1 MSKNR
6 TPYPTI
12 TKYYSAISHP
22 QIAFKNL
29 DPILATGQA
38 VKIYNPHPQ
47 GMQNLWTAAGGCAC
61 VFKYETFNPKRLW
74 AVRCFLQST
83 SSVASHYSKVSS
95 RLQNIGCSS
104 YFVECSF
111 LNQGIRVDGICYPI
125 VKMEWVEG
133 KDLKSFIQDNL
144 NNKNKLDLLV
154 QAWVRLSKDLL
165 TQGIA
170 HGDLQHGNIL
180 VDDRNGVTLKLID
193 YDSLYFAV
201 DGNSID
207 DESKGFDG
215 YQHPLRDNIQKQCL
229 EIDFFSQLVIYIS
242 IIAVAEDP
250 KLWQNYKLDKTERLL
265 FSKNDFRNP
274 DQAQVFQTLSQL
286 SPNVSQLADELKRIC
301 KLTDFNKIPSLDA
314 VLTPPTQIW
323 TPTSPIPGA
332 TPSPY
337 LATTSGST
345 VWTPKSS
352 VPSVTS
358 PPNSTLTSGST
369 VWTPKS
375 SVPSA
380 TQSSHPTP
388 TSNSTVWTPKN
399 PVPSATPSPNRAPRS
414 GIAYIKFKLALT
426 LAKFRPQKT
435 KWIIVGLIFL
445 LGGLGYWNSKS
456 QLDTSAIKEKTTNF
470 PAFLTQ
476 TNKAKQSEAKPN
488 SSPKEEVRSQTNSPT
503 PSDSTEQVNFDKG
516 STQKTISSSVVTNQ
530 RKRYL
535 LNCGRGE
542 RMTVQIKQGGI
553 NIAIITPNGQTIGNA
568 VNNATQWQG
577 QLPSDGDYIIEVSAP
592 NQSDYTINIE
602 VLPSKNTSVSSTPAT
617 NTPVS
622 STPEQTLKNF
632 YELTVKDNKAAGK
645 KFTSDNFRKKNSSTD
660 ADNQK
665 TFVSN
670 FNSIEIIDSP
680 KPTKESSPT
689 RPIMTVSLRYSPKKD
704 SPQECEYRDF
714 TFVLNNNSYLIDNVG
729 TETKISCP

>member
-6 TPYPTI
+6 TLYPTI

-29 DPILATGQA
+29 DPILANGQA

-111 LNQGIRVDGICYPI
+111 LNQGIRVDGISYPI

-242 IIAVAEDP
+242 IIAIAENP

-286 SPNVSQLADELKRIC
+286 SPNVSQLADEFKRIC

-323 TPTSPIPGA
+323 TPISPIPGA
-332 TPSPY
+332 TPSPHPV
-337 LATTSGST
+337 TTSGST

-352 VPSVTS
+352 IPSLTS
-358 PPNSTLTSGST
+358 PPNSTPTSGST
-369 VWTPKS
+369 VWNIKS

-380 TQSSHPTP
+380 TQSPHPTQ
-388 TSNSTVWTPKN
+388 TSSSTLWTPNN
-399 PVPSATPSPNRAPRS
+399 PVPSATPSPNRTPRS
-414 GIAYIKFKLALT
+414 GIAYIKFKLT
-426 LAKFRPQKT
+426 LALAKLRQPKT
-435 KWIIVGLIFL
+435 KWIIVGVIFL
-445 LGGLGYWNSKS
+445 LGGLGYWNLKS
-456 QLDTSAIKEKTTNF
+456 QLDTSAIKEETTNF
-470 PAFLTQ
+470 PAFLTHA
-476 TNKAKQSEAKPN
+476 NKAKQSEAKPN
-488 SSPKEEVRSQTNSPT
+488 SIPKEEVRSQTNSPT
-503 PSDSTEQVNFDKG
+503 PSDSEERVNFDKG
-516 STQKTISSSVVTNQ
+516 STGATIRDSVTTNQ
-530 RKRYL
+530 KKRYL
-535 LNCGRGE
+535 LNLGSGQP
-542 RMTVQIKQGGI
+542 MTVQIKQGDI
-553 NIAIITPNGQTIGNA
+553 NVAIISPNGQAIGNA
-568 VNNATQWQG
+568 VKAGTQWQG

-602 VLPSKNTSVSSTPAT
+602 VLPSKI
-617 NTPVS
+617 PVS
-622 STPEQTLKNF
+622 STPEQTLNSF

-645 KFTSDNFRKKNSSTD
+645 KFTTDNFRNQYSSTD

-665 TFVSN
+665 TWVST
-670 FNSIEIIDSP
+670 FSSIEVTQTEPIEKSA
-680 KPTKESSPT
+680 T
-689 RPIMTVSLRYSPKKD
+689 RAKITAWLRYSYKD
-704 SPQECEYRDF
+704 GSPQKCGYRDF
-714 TFVLNNNSYLIDNVG
+714 TFVVNNNIYLIDNDG
-729 TETKISCP
+729 EEIYLPCN

>member
-6 TPYPTI
+6 TLYPTI

-111 LNQGIRVDGICYPI
+111 LNQGIRVDGISYPI

-165 TQGIA
+165 TQGLA

-242 IIAVAEDP
+242 IIAVAENP

-332 TPSPY
+332 TPSPHST
-337 LATTSGST
+337 TTSGST
-345 VWTPKSS
+345 VWTTKSS

-358 PPNSTLTSGST
+358 PPNSTPTSGSTVWTTKSSIPSATQSPHPTQTSGST
-369 VWTPKS
+369 VWTPKNPI
-375 SVPSA
+375 PSA
-380 TQSSHPTP
+380 TTSPNPTP
-388 TSNSTVWTPKN
+388 I
-399 PVPSATPSPNRAPRS
+399 S
-414 GIAYIKFKLALT
+414 GIAYIKFKLTLT
-426 LAKFRPQKT
+426 LAKLIPTKT
-435 KWIIVGLIFL
+435 KWIIVGVIFL
-445 LGGLGYWNSKS
+445 LGGFGYWNSKS
-456 QLDTSAIKEKTTNF
+456 QLDTSSIKEKTTNF
-470 PAFLTQ
+470 PAFVTHA
-476 TNKAKQSEAKPN
+476 NKAKKIEAKPN

-503 PSDSTEQVNFDKG
+503 PSVSTEQVNFDKG
-516 STQKTISSSVVTNQ
+516 STQKTISSSLLTNET
-530 RKRYL
+530 KRYSI
-535 LNCGRGE
+535 NCGSGQP
-542 RMTVQIKQGGI
+542 MTVQIKQGDI
-553 NIAIITPNGQTIGNA
+553 NVAIISPNGQAIGNA
-568 VNNATQWQG
+568 VKAGTQWKG

-592 NQSDYTINIE
+592 SQSDYTINIE
-602 VLPSKNTSVSSTPAT
+602 VLPSKNTSVSSTPTT

-622 STPEQTLKNF
+622 STPEQTIKNY

-645 KFTSDNFRKKNSSTD
+645 KFTSDNFRNKYRSTSSD
-660 ADNQK
+660 DQK

-670 FNSIEIIDSP
+670 FNSIEV
-680 KPTKESSPT
+680 T
-689 RPIMTVSLRYSPKKD
+689 RAEPINKSATEAKITAWLLYSFKD
-704 SPQECEYRDF
+704 GREQACEYRDF
-714 TFVLNNNSYLIDNVG
+714 TLILNNNNYLIDHIG
-729 TETKISCP
+729 EATQASCP